1 MFGSATNF
9 RDPPR
14 HPTGPLI
21 FEEKKK
27 KLPIIAIVDG
37 KLLNIVVISL
47 ADPPFF
53 VGDLWYVWL
62 RRIWRPLH
70 WEKINYKRG
79 QCIGIL
85 GRSQRLLRFG
95 IYWPPPDLIGSC
107 HYLLNRLGEVSYNW
121 RRSILEQPLYLGE
134 FNS

>member
-21 FEEKKK
+21 FEEKKKK

-53 VGDLWYVWL
+53 VGDL
-62 RRIWRPLH
+62 
-70 WEKINYKRG
+70 
-79 QCIGIL
+79 
-85 GRSQRLLRFG
+85 
-95 IYWPPPDLIGSC
+95 
-107 HYLLNRLGEVSYNW
+107 
-121 RRSILEQPLYLGE
+121 
-134 FNS
+134 